1 MRKMENHIL
10 LLVLSLFMLA
20 ILMGCSSNKLKDIFG
35 IEQFQSEMQA
45 KNYKFEVKDAEKDF
59 LPTTRKRMIIGDET
73 LDIYLFDDNID
84 MENEAKY
91 IDGDGSVY
99 SSGSKSM
106 KVRWISSPH
115 FYKRGNIIV
124 QYIGTNEKIISDL
137 KDILGEQFAG
147 RK

>member
-35 IEQFQSEMQA
+35 IEQFQNEMQA